1 MRFNN
6 LDLNLLVA
14 LDALLTEQSVSRA
27 AQRINLSQSAMSA
40 ALGRL
45 REYFGDE
52 LFVTVGRVTRPT
64 AFAQDLAAPIRRIL
78 TDIQGSVIFRQ
89 PFDPRT
95 SRRSFAVAAS
105 DYMVRV
111 YLVEFARALQNLA
124 PNVQLDLW
132 PVTGSNTIAKF
143 TAGEID
149 ILFTLK
155 DLLLP
160 DLPIVGLA
168 TEDFVVVAW
177 SENDAIGETLTL
189 ENFETLGHVTVRLGI
204 YRATPIDESFVSNA
218 GVRRRCEITVSAFD
232 QIPDFIV
239 GTQRIAMLQRRLA
252 EKYAT
257 VLPLRILELPFSMPQ
272 VAIGMQWHHHSTSDA
287 AHIWLR
293 ETFIDWH
300 RRLEDERGS
309 QRAQA

>member
-1 MRFNN
+1 MRFND

-27 AQRINLSQSAMSA
+27 AERINLSQSAMSA
-40 ALGRL
+40 ALRRL
-45 REYFGDE
+45 REYFADE
-52 LFVTVGRVTRPT
+52 LFVTAGRTTRPT
-64 AFAQDLAAPIRRIL
+64 AFAQELAEPIRRIL
-78 TDIQGSVIFRQ
+78 ADVQSNVIFRQ

-95 SRRSFAVAAS
+95 SKRSFAIAAS

-111 YLVEFARALQNLA
+111 CLVEFAGALQKSA

-132 PVTGSNTIAKF
+132 PVTGPNTLAKF

-160 DLPIVGLA
+160 DLPMVELA

-177 SENDAIGETLTL
+177 SENDRIGETLTL
-189 ENFETLGHVTVRLGI
+189 ENFETLGHVMVRLGV
-204 YRATPIDESFVSNA
+204 YRATPIDESFVSGA

-232 QIPDFIV
+232 QIPDFVV

-252 EKYAT
+252 ERYAT
-257 VLPLRILELPFSMPQ
+257 VLPLRILDLPFWMPQ
-272 VAIGMQWHHHSTSDA
+272 VTIGMQWHRHNTSDV
-287 AHIWLR
+287 AHKWLR
-293 ETFIDWH
+293 KTFIDWH
-300 RRLEDERGS
+300 RLLEDKRNS
-309 QRAQA
+309 RRAQA